1 MNFAFTNL
9 QKISKFS
16 PTTPKIVTGRV
27 LIFLTTMEDI
37 KSNFDKIMAQFND
50 SVTHVAPKKLSFDY
64 TNDSLNE
71 TLPKKRKLSSSL
83 NNSFGKSATNES
95 PSSVRVVSANN
106 SLNSSLPPSPWESR
120 RIRADLIEAKAR
132 IVKFKQEIERQH
144 KIRQEMET
152 LYESKVR
159 ELTKQCDFSST
170 KIQDL
175 EKHMTMM
182 RKREQRTKSELT
194 TIKNE
199 LNDQK
204 LAYEETIHELQ
215 RTNAEIDENFRLMQN
230 DLTNELSAYRRH
242 SEKLEM
248 ELELVSEELGSLKN
262 TLAEQKE
269 KISTFDQLQ
278 MDLEKE
284 KQASNE
290 AKSRVRQLEYEI
302 STYEDWKEIT
312 KQTQARLA
320 SIPEMDKE
328 INRLKTNNKNLHDVV
343 GDKLLL
349 EEQVHDLKSRL
360 EKYENSKNEAVALQV
375 KLTSLEQ
382 ELKEWV
388 KVAQDHCL
396 PNTLVSPIA
405 LRSRIEQILQND
417 IVLASEKCTN
427 QFEKNS
433 IEAHMRDLQQQ
444 MDVYAKNNESLKS
457 ALKHHKNILLRV
469 QKKLLLVA
477 KERDCYKQLLENFE
491 KDLTISNAIEVT
503 NPESQL
509 RCRLDM
515 LEKTLI
521 AYKDMCG
528 NLEKE
533 LQAQKSNPDMSPS
546 CLDSGLNDSYEHF
559 KKEIENLRMENE
571 KLKRRKEELEL
582 ELEHR
587 CLKGDFNIGKYKV
600 VHLTNNP
607 ASEAYETANNRLEKL
622 QAEIERLK
630 RRNQKLEEDK
640 EDITSRLNETSN
652 MTVNIKELNQIRAEN
667 ELLNSKIKK
676 MKDYYRSSNLEFR
689 EVCYMLFGYK
699 IDRIMNNNNYKIS
712 SMYAETPD
720 EYLNFRLN
728 DSGILD
734 MLETPYSI
742 SLKEMMQSQLAAH
755 KSLPAFLST
764 LTLELFNKV
773 TVAD

>member
-1 MNFAFTNL
+1 
-9 QKISKFS
+9 
-16 PTTPKIVTGRV
+16 
-27 LIFLTTMEDI
+27 MEDI
-37 KSNFDKIMAQFND
+37 KTNFDKIMAQFND
-50 SVTHVAPKKLSFDY
+50 SVAHVAPKKLSFDY
-64 TNDSLNE
+64 TNDSLSE
-71 TLPKKRKLSSSL
+71 TLPKKRKLSNSL
-83 NNSFGKSATNES
+83 NNSFGKPALNDSS
-95 PSSVRVVSANN
+95 SSVRIASADT
-106 SLNSSLPPSPWESR
+106 SLNASLPPSPWESR

-132 IVKFKQEIERQH
+132 IAKFKQEIERQH

-152 LYESKVR
+152 MYDSKVR
-159 ELTKQCDFSST
+159 ELTKQCDYSSN
-170 KIQDL
+170 KVQDL
-175 EKHMTMM
+175 EKHLTAM
-182 RKREQRTKSELT
+182 RKREQRAKSELT
-194 TIKNE
+194 AAKNE
-199 LNDQK
+199 LNEQK
-204 LAYEETIHELQ
+204 LSYEETIHELQ
-215 RTNAEIDENFRLMQN
+215 RTNASIEENARRMQH
-230 DLTNELSAYRRH
+230 DLTNEISTYRRH
-242 SEKLEM
+242 TERLDL
-248 ELELVSEELGSLKN
+248 ELELVSTELRSVN
-262 TLAEQKE
+262 TILEDQKE
-269 KISTFDQLQ
+269 KIMAYDELELS
-278 MDLEKE
+278 LEKE
-284 KQASNE
+284 RQASSE
-290 AKSRVRQLEYEI
+290 ARSRVKQLEYEI
-302 STYEDWKEIT
+302 SNYADWKEIT
-312 KQTQARLA
+312 KNTQARLA
-320 SIPEMDKE
+320 SIPDLDKE
-328 INRLKTNNKNLHDVV
+328 IDRLKTNNKNLHEVL

-360 EKYENSKNEAVALQV
+360 EKYENSKNEAVTLQV

-382 ELKEWV
+382 EVKEWV

-417 IVLASEKCTN
+417 IVLVSEKSSSQC
-427 QFEKNS
+427 EKNS
-433 IEAHMRDLQQQ
+433 IETRMRDLQQQ
-444 MDVYAKNNESLKS
+444 VDTYTKNNESLKA
-457 ALKHHKNILLRV
+457 ALKHHKSILLRV
-469 QKKLLLVA
+469 QKKLMLVA

-491 KDLTISNAIEVT
+491 KDLTISNAVEVA

-515 LEKTLI
+515 LEKTLV
-521 AYKDMCG
+521 AYKDMCA

-533 LQAQKSNPDMSPS
+533 LFAQKLNPEVSPS
-546 CLDSGLNDSYEHF
+546 SLDCGLNESYEHF
-559 KKEIENLRMENE
+559 KKEIENLRMENDR
-571 KLKRRKEELEL
+571 LKRRKEELEL

-600 VHLTNNP
+600 VHLSNNP
-607 ASEAYETANNRLEKL
+607 AAEAYENANNRLEKL

-640 EDITSRLNETSN
+640 EDITGRLNETSN
-652 MTVNIKELNQIRAEN
+652 MTVNIKELNTLRAEN
-667 ELLNSKIKK
+667 ESLNNKNKK
-676 MKDYYRSSNLEFR
+676 MKDYYRSLNLEFR

-720 EYLNFRLN
+720 DYLNFRLN

-734 MLETPYSI
+734 MLETPYSV

>member
-1 MNFAFTNL
+1 
-9 QKISKFS
+9 
-16 PTTPKIVTGRV
+16 
-27 LIFLTTMEDI
+27 MEDI
-37 KSNFDKIMAQFND
+37 KTNFDKIMAQFND
-50 SVTHVAPKKLSFDY
+50 SVAHVAPKKLTFDY
-64 TNDSLNE
+64 TNDSLSE
-71 TLPKKRKLSSSL
+71 TLPKKRKLS
-83 NNSFGKSATNES
+83 
-95 PSSVRVVSANN
+95 N
-106 SLNSSLPPSPWESR
+106 SLNTSFNKSASNNDSANSIRIASADTSLNASLPPSPWESR

-132 IVKFKQEIERQH
+132 IIKFKQEIERQH

-152 LYESKVR
+152 MYDSKVR
-159 ELTKQCDFSST
+159 ELTKQCDFSSN
-170 KIQDL
+170 KLLDM
-175 EKHMTMM
+175 EKHMTVM
-182 RKREQRTKSELT
+182 RKREQRSKSELT
-194 TIKNE
+194 AAKSE
-199 LNDQK
+199 LNEQK

-215 RTNAEIDENFRLMQN
+215 RTNAEIEENARLMQN
-230 DLTNELSAYRRH
+230 DLTNELSDYRRH
-242 SEKLEM
+242 SDKLEM
-248 ELELVSEELGSLKN
+248 ELELVSEELGNLKE
-262 TLAEQKE
+262 TLAEHKE
-269 KISTFDQLQ
+269 KINSYDELQ
-278 MDLEKE
+278 MELEKE

-290 AKSRVRQLEYEI
+290 AKSRVKQLEYEI
-302 STYEDWKEIT
+302 SNYADWKEIT
-312 KQTQARLA
+312 KNTQARLA
-320 SIPEMDKE
+320 SIPDLDKE
-328 INRLKTNNKNLHDVV
+328 IDRLKTNNKNLHDVL

-382 ELKEWV
+382 EIKEWV

-417 IVLASEKCTN
+417 IILVSEKSTN
-427 QFEKNS
+427 QCEKNS
-433 IEAHMRDLQQQ
+433 IETRMRDLQQQ
-444 MDVYAKNNESLKS
+444 VDMYTKNNESLKS
-457 ALKHHKNILLRV
+457 ALKHHKSILLRV
-469 QKKLLLVA
+469 QKKLMLVA

-491 KDLTISNAIEVT
+491 KDLTISNAIEMT

-515 LEKTLI
+515 LEKTLV

-533 LQAQKSNPDMSPS
+533 LFAQKSSLEMSSPS
-546 CLDSGLNDSYEHF
+546 CLDSGLNDSYDHF

-571 KLKRRKEELEL
+571 RLKRRKEELEL

-600 VHLTNNP
+600 VHLSNNP
-607 ASEAYETANNRLEKL
+607 ATEAYENANNRLEKL

-640 EDITSRLNETSN
+640 EDITGRLNETSN
-652 MTVNIKELNQIRAEN
+652 MTVNIKELNTLRAEN
-667 ELLNSKIKK
+667 ESLNNKNKK
-676 MKDYYRSSNLEFR
+676 MKDYYRSLNLEFR

-720 EYLNFRLN
+720 DYLNFRLN

>member
-1 MNFAFTNL
+1 
-9 QKISKFS
+9 
-16 PTTPKIVTGRV
+16 
-27 LIFLTTMEDI
+27 
-37 KSNFDKIMAQFND
+37 MAQFND
-50 SVTHVAPKKLSFDY
+50 SLVHVAPKKLTFDY
-64 TNDSLNE
+64 TNDSLNDS
-71 TLPKKRKLSSSL
+71 LPKKRKLSNSL
-83 NNSFGKSATNES
+83 NNSFSK
-95 PSSVRVVSANN
+95 PSANDSQSSMRIASADT

-132 IVKFKQEIERQH
+132 IVKIKQEVERQH
-144 KIRQEMET
+144 KIRLEMET

-159 ELTKQCDFSST
+159 ELTKQCDFSSN

-175 EKHMTMM
+175 EKHLTVM
-182 RKREQRTKSELT
+182 RKREQRAKSDLT
-194 TIKNE
+194 AAKNE
-199 LNDQK
+199 LNEQK
-204 LAYEETIHELQ
+204 LAYEESIYELQ
-215 RTNAEIDENFRLMQN
+215 RTNAEIEENSRLMQN
-230 DLTNELSAYRRH
+230 DLTNELSEYRRH
-242 SEKLEM
+242 SDKLEM
-248 ELELVSEELGSLKN
+248 ELELVSEELGSLKG
-262 TLAEQKE
+262 TLADQRD
-269 KISTFDQLQ
+269 KINAFEELQ
-278 MDLEKE
+278 MELEKE
-284 KQASNE
+284 KQARNE
-290 AKSRVRQLEYEI
+290 AESRVKQLEYEI
-302 STYEDWKEIT
+302 STYADWKEIT
-312 KQTQARLA
+312 KNTQARLA
-320 SIPEMDKE
+320 SIPDLDKE
-328 INRLKTNNKNLHDVV
+328 IDRLKTNNKNLHDVL

-417 IVLASEKCTN
+417 IILVSEKSSN
-427 QFEKNS
+427 QCEKNS
-433 IEAHMRDLQQQ
+433 IESRMRDLQQQ
-444 MDVYAKNNESLKS
+444 VETYTKNNDSLKS
-457 ALKHHKNILLRV
+457 ALKHHKSILLRV
-469 QKKLLLVA
+469 QKKLMLVA

-491 KDLTISNAIEVT
+491 KDLTISNAIEMT

-515 LEKTLI
+515 LEKTLV

-533 LQAQKSNPDMSPS
+533 LSVQKLNPEMSPS
-546 CLDSGLNDSYEHF
+546 SLDIGMNDSYEHF

-571 KLKRRKEELEL
+571 RLKRRKEELEL

-607 ASEAYETANNRLEKL
+607 ASEAYEHANNRLEKL

-630 RRNQKLEEDK
+630 RRNQKLEEDN
-640 EDITSRLNETSN
+640 EDITGRLNETSN
-652 MTVNIKELNQIRAEN
+652 MTVNIKELNVLRAEN
-667 ELLNSKIKK
+667 ESLNNKNKK
-676 MKDYYRSSNLEFR
+676 MKDYYRSLNLEFR